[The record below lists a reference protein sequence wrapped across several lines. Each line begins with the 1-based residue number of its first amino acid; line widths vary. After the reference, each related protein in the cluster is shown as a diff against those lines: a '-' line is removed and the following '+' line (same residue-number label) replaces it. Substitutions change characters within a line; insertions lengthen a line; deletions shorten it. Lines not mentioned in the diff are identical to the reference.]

1 MVRASKH
8 LLPVDVRIA
17 ELLNELVEQSGK
29 SRRALASETG
39 MSMNRLGIIL
49 RQEPPPAT
57 VGEIGLIARALDSTA
72 SAIIA
77 RAEGATV
84 DTSNVVEVRF
94 GVGGAVQDEPDMKQP
109 PEGVLPTAARRG
121 RRKADEAPFAE

>member
-1 MVRASKH
+1 MVRVSKH

-77 RAEGATV
+77 RAEGATI
-84 DTSNVVEVRF
+84 DTSNVVAVRF

-109 PEGVLPTAARRG
+109 PKDVLPTAARRG